1 MPVGLDANR
10 MPVGL
15 QLMGPPRAEARLI
28 GIALGIEALIG
39 QGHALLGAPDL
50 P

>member
-1 MPVGLDANR
+1 

-15 QLMGPPRAEARLI
+15 QLMGPPRAEERLI

-39 QGHALLGAPDL
+39 KGFEVLGSADL
-50 P
+50 S